1 MPTKNNSTS
10 NKNSEKGSET
20 RVNSIFSLSPT
31 TVKKPINSKEP
42 IKNKKDGI
50 K

>member
-1 MPTKNNSTS
+1 MPTKNNSASS
-10 NKNSEKGSET
+10 NNSEKGSET

-31 TVKKPINSKEP
+31 TIKKPITPKES
-42 IKNKKDGI
+42 IKNKKDGV